1 MTRKRNKTLRRI
13 ANARAAF
20 VIAAAWMASQALS
33 SAQVTNVGYLNLLV
47 SAGDNL
53 VAAPMETYPDN
64 SIQTIL
70 KGLPS
75 GSTLTAWDPVAQAF
89 LPPSVYDPIAGWS
102 INYTLA
108 QGIGGVLHCASNST
122 VSIWGSFTE
131 TWTPPPR
138 SRGVS
143 LISCGI
149 PIAGASFQDIVGRD
163 PQAGEWV
170 RTLDASN
177 QTYTTTT
184 FMGTSGWDHGMPALQ
199 AGQAAFFYLST
210 PLSIRSGPP
219 GNLILSWP
227 TNMGPWQLQEKGMD
241 RFGSWADVTAV
252 PGEVGDLEQVIL
264 PVPVGARC
272 FRLRTP

>member
-1 MTRKRNKTLRRI
+1 MTRMRNKTLRGI
-13 ANARAAF
+13 ANPAAAF
-20 VIAAAWMASQALS
+20 AIAAAWMAAQALS
-33 SAQVTNVGYLNLLV
+33 SAQVTNVGYASLSL
-47 SAGDNL
+47 STGDNL
-53 VAAPMETYPDN
+53 VAAPLASYPDN
-64 SIQTIL
+64 SIQTLL

-75 GSTLTAWDPVAQAF
+75 GSTFTEWDPVAQAF
-89 LPPSVYDPIAGWS
+89 LPPSVYDPTAGWS
-102 INYTLA
+102 INYVLT
-108 QGIGGVLHCASNST
+108 QGSGGVLHCASNSA
-122 VSIWGSFTE
+122 VSFWGSFTE

-149 PIAGASFQDIVGRD
+149 PIAGASFQDVVGRD
-163 PQAGEWV
+163 PQVGEWV

-184 FMGTSGWDHGMPALQ
+184 FLGTNGWDHGVPALQ

-210 PLSIRSGPP
+210 PLSIRPGPP

-227 TNMGPWQLQEKGMD
+227 TNMGPWQLQEKAMD
-241 RFGSWADVTAV
+241 RFASWADVTAL
-252 PGEVGDLEQVIL
+252 PGEVGGLEQVIL
-264 PVPVGARC
+264 PLPLGSRY